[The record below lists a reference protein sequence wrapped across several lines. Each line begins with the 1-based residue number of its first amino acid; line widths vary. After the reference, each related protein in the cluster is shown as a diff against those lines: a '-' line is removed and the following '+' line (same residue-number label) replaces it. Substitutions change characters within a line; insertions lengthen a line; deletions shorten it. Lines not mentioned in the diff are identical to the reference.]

1 MHELDELETNHSVSL
16 LSRVE
21 KQYWGHGSS
30 SGTKTDRTSPYHLGL
45 LNEQG
50 KLRRWWTVKPGKQ
63 WITDAAAIQTSNNF
77 QVILRMFKDE
87 RRKTHRYIHFL
98 FFQRAEILKFNPP
111 TNYTTRI
118 TVFFFFRLTYI
129 LDTTTSRCCAKY
141 PYRKHFAFYDPHLH
155 PVPFIA
161 KNFTKKRIDNS
172 TKSLGLHNFYL
183 PTSPESF
190 FENDKWWLLVRMFI
204 KRE

>member
-1 MHELDELETNHSVSL
+1 M
-16 LSRVE
+16 
-21 KQYWGHGSS
+21 Q
-30 SGTKTDRTSPYHLGL
+30 
-45 LNEQG
+45 
-50 KLRRWWTVKPGKQ
+50 RRY
-63 WITDAAAIQTSNNF
+63 NNF
-77 QVILRMFKDE
+77 EVILRMFKDE